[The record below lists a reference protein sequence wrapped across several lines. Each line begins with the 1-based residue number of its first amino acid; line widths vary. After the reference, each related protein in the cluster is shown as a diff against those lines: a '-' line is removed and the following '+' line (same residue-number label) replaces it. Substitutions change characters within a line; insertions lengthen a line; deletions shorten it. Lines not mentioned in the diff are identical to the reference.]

1 MASGLVLGGLDEAAQ
16 GVREAL
22 TVALSVIELVL
33 DGADLVLELAVVRG
47 RGEAARAGLAFA
59 PGVHG
64 SLLDGKFLL
73 GAPP

>member
-22 TVALSVIELVL
+22 TVSLAVVELVL

-47 RGEAARAGLAFA
+47 RGEAARAGLTFA

-64 SLLDGKFLL
+64 SLLDGKLLL